1 MGIRSHHGTS
11 LMRYFYHKALE
22 EDPGVDP
29 SAYRHHGVKPQPR
42 EMAIV
47 MISDSVEAAARAYAQ
62 TEDPTAEGLVKL
74 VDSVVGEKLD
84 DGQLDDSELT
94 FGDLTRVKEEV
105 VRALIGY
112 YHTRVPYPGFPGP
125 KVLPKHT
132 PASLPAS
139 EESPAAVDDVIDIDA
154 EDIEE
159 LSDTTREESVSA
171 TGVPGN
177 PGPAGEEA
185 VAPPT
190 DGPEEGTGGT
200 TL

>member
-1 MGIRSHHGTS
+1 
-11 LMRYFYHKALE
+11 MRYFYHKALE

-29 SAYRHHGVKPQPR
+29 ALYRHHGVKPKPR

-62 TEDPTAEGLVKL
+62 TEDPTAEGLMKV

-84 DGQLDDSELT
+84 DGQLDDSDLT
-94 FGDLTRVKEEV
+94 FGDLTRVKQEM

-125 KVLPKHT
+125 KVLA
-132 PASLPAS
+132 AS
-139 EESPAAVDDVIDIDA
+139 SPAQLPRATDTAEVDIIDLGD

-159 LSDTTREESVSA
+159 IIADTAEHDTVSA
-171 TGVPGN
+171 DDGGH
-177 PGPAGEEA
+177 EA
-185 VAPPT
+185 S
-190 DGPEEGTGGT
+190 E
-200 TL
+200 